1 MGIKIIPK
9 FNSNYWSK
17 LLTYS
22 TGIRLANT
30 VPKGLRYT
38 YDFLLTLDRK
48 HIETH
53 RMDDNPK
60 IQYPIENSDYAFM
73 FSNSSDTDIFDQIII
88 KGKYSFLINLLKSEN
103 LIIEHIV
110 DAGANVGLSSIYLY
124 HYFSG
129 SDTIALE
136 PNKSTCSRLTNKIT
150 INNINNIKTL
160 NIGLYGSNT
169 SLKTD
174 YPFRD
179 GQDWSFRVIHSANK
193 SDSLF
198 ETITVSNLMKQCKIG
213 LIDLFKKDIE
223 DSEKNVFLEG
233 NTDWLEKIKII
244 AAEIHDEF
252 NCKIEIEDKLR
263 SCHFVLYYSDELII
277 GINRHWVKS

>member
-9 FNSNYWSK
+9 FNSNYWPK

-22 TGIRLANT
+22 TGIRLANA

-38 YDFLLTLDRK
+38 YDFLLTIDRK
-48 HIETH
+48 HIEIH
-53 RMDDNPK
+53 RMDDKLK
-60 IQYPIENSDYAFM
+60 IQYPIGNSDYAFM

-88 KGKYSFLINLLKSEN
+88 KEKYSFLINLLKNKNLKIEN
-103 LIIEHIV
+103 IV
-110 DAGANVGLSSIYLY
+110 EAGANVGLSSIYLY
-124 HYFSG
+124 HYFS
-129 SDTIALE
+129 
-136 PNKSTCSRLTNKIT
+136 
-150 INNINNIKTL
+150 
-160 NIGLYGSNT
+160 GSNT

-198 ETITVSNLMKQCKIG
+198 ETITVSDLMKQYKIG

-252 NCKIEIEDKLR
+252 NCRIEIEDKLR
-263 SCHFVLYYSDELII
+263 SCHFELYYSDELII
-277 GINRHWVKS
+277 GINRHLVKS